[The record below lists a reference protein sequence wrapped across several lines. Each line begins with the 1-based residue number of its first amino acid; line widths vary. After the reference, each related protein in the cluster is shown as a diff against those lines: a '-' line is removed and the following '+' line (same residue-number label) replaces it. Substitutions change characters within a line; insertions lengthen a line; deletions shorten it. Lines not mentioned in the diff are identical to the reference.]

1 MFDTL
6 DNLEKDIQNTIYS
19 WRRDRDWDME
29 RLAEDPCL
37 ENYDKQELKENIA
50 TAQHH
55 IDQYSKWLSQLQ
67 QLRKE
72 IEQYYLGVTK

>member
-29 RLAEDPCL
+29 RLAEDKCL
-37 ENYDKQELKENIA
+37 ENYDKQELKENIE

-72 IEQYYLGVTK
+72 IEQYYLGVIK